1 LVVPEKV
8 LIIDDEESIRD
19 SCERVLTREGLQVT
33 TAADG
38 PDAFKLIDKWA
49 YDLIL
54 LDLVIPGAT
63 GMEILR
69 KIKATDQEAVVII
82 ISGYGTVQSAVEAM
96 KLGAYDFLTKPF
108 TPNDL
113 RKTVKQGLEKRR
125 LALENLYLR
134 QELENRRHRPQII
147 FKSKAMT
154 QVMDMVERVAP
165 TDATVLLTGE
175 SGTGKSLIAQFV
187 HEMSGRSGRPFV
199 TVDCGTLV
207 ETLFESELFGHVKGA
222 FTGADS
228 SKIGKFELAHTGTIF
243 FDEIS
248 NINLD
253 VQAKLLK
260 AVDDRVISKVG
271 SHWTVRVDVRI
282 VAATNQN
289 IQQAIANGRFRED
302 LYYRLNVVS
311 INMPPLREH
320 REDVPALIDFFLKLY
335 NRRLNMQVDSLS
347 DETMK
352 RLMNHDWPGNVRELS
367 NLVERLVVMGRKG
380 VIKHDDLAFV
390 GWGNGDRKWTSQE
403 ALTLEDAEKN
413 HIAKIL
419 GRFHGR
425 KTESAQALGIDRKT
439 LRQKIK
445 KYDLE

>member
-1 LVVPEKV
+1 LVVPERV

-19 SCERVLTREGLQVT
+19 SCERVLIREGLQVT

-38 PDAFKLIDKWA
+38 PEAFKLIDKWA

-69 KIKATDQEAVVII
+69 KIKATDHEAVVII

-165 TDATVLLTGE
+165 TGATVLLTGE
-175 SGTGKSLIAQFV
+175 SGTGKSLVAQRI
-187 HEMSGRSGRPFV
+187 HEMSDRSGRPFV

-222 FTGADS
+222 FTGAES

-271 SHWTVRVDVRI
+271 SHRTIRVDVRI

-289 IQQAIANGRFRED
+289 LQQAIAQGRFRED

-311 INMPPLREH
+311 IHMPPLREH

-335 NRRLNMQVDSLS
+335 NRRLNMQVERLS
-347 DETMK
+347 DEAMK
-352 RLMNHDWPGNVRELS
+352 RLLAYDWPGNVRELS
-367 NLVERLVVMGRKG
+367 NLVERLVVLGRKG
-380 VIKHDDLAFV
+380 VIRHDDLAFV
-390 GWGNGDRKWTSQE
+390 GWGNGDRKWSSQE
-403 ALTLEDAEKN
+403 ALTLQDAEKD
-413 HIAKIL
+413 HIAKVL
-419 GRFHGR
+419 KRFHGR
-425 KTESAQALGIDRKT
+425 KTEAAQALGIDRKT
-439 LRQKIK
+439 LREKIK